1 VKPRRPAGK
10 GFRFKSLLPHLGL
23 VLLLLGV
30 WFAIPHKPREAAP
43 GDMESTVPV
52 IVVDAGHGGH
62 DKGAIRSGMFEK
74 DLALD
79 TALRLERLLIAR
91 GFKVVMTRRDDRFLS
106 LFERSQIANEIPRAL
121 FVSVHFNDNAT
132 ASGEGVETF
141 YASEKVVGSESGFFT
156 KRVEP
161 PPADNGA
168 GFAQAVQ
175 QSLVSRL
182 GVVDRGAKSR
192 PLAVVRHTRCPA
204 VLVEGG
210 FMNNP
215 AEARR
220 LKDHGYRERLAT
232 AIADGVVTYHQSQ
245 VLATG
250 PTQVARQK

>member
-1 VKPRRPAGK
+1 MKPRRPSGK

-23 VLLLLGV
+23 VLLLLGL
-30 WFAIPHKPREAAP
+30 WFAIPRKPREVAP
-43 GDMESTVPV
+43 GDMESAVPV

-62 DKGAIRSGMFEK
+62 DKGASRSGMMEK

-91 GFKVVMTRRDDRFLS
+91 GFKVVMTRRDDRFLT

-141 YASEKVVGSESGFFT
+141 YASEKVVGSGTGLFA

-182 GVVDRGAKSR
+182 GVMDRGIKSR

-215 AEARR
+215 VEARR
-220 LKDHGYRERLAT
+220 LKDTGYRERLAN
-232 AIADGVVTYHQSQ
+232 AVAEGVAAYHQSR

-250 PTQVARQK
+250 PTQGAP

>member
-1 VKPRRPAGK
+1 
-10 GFRFKSLLPHLGL
+10 
-23 VLLLLGV
+23 
-30 WFAIPHKPREAAP
+30 
-43 GDMESTVPV
+43 MESAVPV

-62 DKGAIRSGMFEK
+62 DKGASRSGMVEK

-91 GFKVVMTRRDDRFLS
+91 GFKVVMTRRDDRFLT
-106 LFERSQIANEIPRAL
+106 LFERSQVANEIPRAL
-121 FVSVHFNDNAT
+121 FVSIHFNDNAT

-141 YASEKVVGSESGFFT
+141 YASEKVVGSGTGLFA

-182 GVVDRGAKSR
+182 GVVDRGVKSR

-220 LKDHGYRERLAT
+220 LKDTGYRERLAN
-232 AIADGVVTYHQSQ
+232 AVAEGVAAYHQSR

-250 PTQVARQK
+250 PTQGAP